1 MDQVNQMNKLSTVSK
16 IVIAVSIVIIIAFI
30 ILNILNLLSF
40 NGVKSQINELNSKIG
55 EDRIKSIIDKYRNNE
70 NIVAKNL
77 NVSESIN
84 SRNIKTNDL
93 EVSDNISANTMS
105 TSGKFIAN
113 EIESLNNM
121 KSTNLDVSETLN
133 VKNLNVTGNLS
144 TDQILSKIQGS
155 DILSNITG
163 SVGSSLRYMEI
174 DLSDQSLFKE
184 DRFYPVVFG
193 LNDSGQLKLL
203 EFTIASFSGL
213 LQLSNPSIAYKTVNQ
228 NLLKFTGQGRGWNAQ
243 RSNAEILYT
252 YHSDVIPT
260 GSTSSFIGK
269 TFGPIVSSMQ
279 LMGSLKNISTNETV
293 DYNVCLYVR
302 GLNKYF
308 IRTNASSVNI
318 LNKGGKIDGAN
329 GSLLNILKL
338 KSATELVDD
347 TILQAPIYNTIT
359 VLENQNLNPG
369 LELFWN
375 GLVSPRGKFFYSETD
390 DFQIGIDGNMSVSGN
405 ISNYQWINLN
415 FSVFNK
421 TTNTNNFQVKYDSN
435 YNILDTVQLY
445 KCNSSTDC
453 DLSLFSKPFPT
464 IFKPVIF
471 ETFTKPNYSKLSYKM
486 AENGAF
492 SVGTSGYYEID
503 IYFLLFVILNGVGT
517 GSLTRLD
524 RLLLPPSIT
533 IKLADTTGF
542 KTSTAITDVS
552 KPSVIDE
559 FICPVNNIFSN
570 GETGEGTVNGPKI
583 NKNNRISSGILREKK
598 LVNLIAGRNYSF
610 IIIDPISDIY
620 KIRYGT
626 NPLDSDRGIFLH
638 KSSNVNIKF
647 LN

>member
-16 IVIAVSIVIIIAFI
+16 IVIGVSIVIIIAFI
-30 ILNILNLLSF
+30 ILNVLNLLSF

-70 NIVAKNL
+70 NIVAKNI
-77 NVSESIN
+77 NVSESIK
-84 SRNIKTNDL
+84 SRDIKTNDL
-93 EVSDNISANTMS
+93 EVSNNISANTMS

-113 EIESLNNM
+113 EIEALNNM
-121 KSTNLDVSETLN
+121 KSNNLDVSDTLN

-203 EFTIASFSGL
+203 EFTIASFSGS

-228 NLLKFTGQGRGWNAQ
+228 NLLKFTGQGSGWDAQ

-279 LMGSLKNISTNETV
+279 LMGPLKDISTNETV
-293 DYNVCLYVR
+293 VYNVCLYVR

-375 GLVSPRGKFFYSETD
+375 GL
-390 DFQIGIDGNMSVSGN
+390 
-405 ISNYQWINLN
+405 
-415 FSVFNK
+415 
-421 TTNTNNFQVKYDSN
+421 QVE
-435 YNILDTVQLY
+435 QR
-445 KCNSSTDC
+445 
-453 DLSLFSKPFPT
+453 SL
-464 IFKPVIF
+464 I
-471 ETFTKPNYSKLSYKM
+471 
-486 AENGAF
+486 
-492 SVGTSGYYEID
+492 VG
-503 IYFLLFVILNGVGT
+503 L
-517 GSLTRLD
+517 
-524 RLLLPPSIT
+524 
-533 IKLADTTGF
+533 
-542 KTSTAITDVS
+542 
-552 KPSVIDE
+552 
-559 FICPVNNIFSN
+559 
-570 GETGEGTVNGPKI
+570 
-583 NKNNRISSGILREKK
+583 
-598 LVNLIAGRNYSF
+598 
-610 IIIDPISDIY
+610 
-620 KIRYGT
+620 
-626 NPLDSDRGIFLH
+626 
-638 KSSNVNIKF
+638 
-647 LN
+647 